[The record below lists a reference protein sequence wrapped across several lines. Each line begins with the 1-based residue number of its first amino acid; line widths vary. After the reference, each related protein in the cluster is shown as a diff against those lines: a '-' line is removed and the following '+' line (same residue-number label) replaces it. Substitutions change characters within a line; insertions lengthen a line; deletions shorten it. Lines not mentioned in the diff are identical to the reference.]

1 MPDFLSVTEFCEK
14 FGKDPGNV
22 RRLIQQGRI
31 PAQRIGKQWAI
42 PADVVPPAD
51 KRVKSGK
58 YKDWRNKGTPPP
70 ED

>member
-1 MPDFLSVTEFCEK
+1 MGEYLSVSEFCEK
-14 FGKDPGNV
+14 YGKDPGNV
-22 RRLIQQGRI
+22 RRMIQQGRI

-42 PADVVPPAD
+42 PVGVEPPAD

-58 YKDWRNKGTPPP
+58 YRDWRKTGKTPP